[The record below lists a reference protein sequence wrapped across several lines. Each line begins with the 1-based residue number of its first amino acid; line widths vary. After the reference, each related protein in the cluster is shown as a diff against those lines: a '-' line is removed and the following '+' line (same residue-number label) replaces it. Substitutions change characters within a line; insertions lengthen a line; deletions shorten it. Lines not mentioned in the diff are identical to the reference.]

1 MSKKKKRRVVQGL
14 GSIPTMSSEE
24 SPPTEPAK
32 QSVAETVQPSR
43 PPSSPPPKQQRTTSK
58 KSAAKPAARKA
69 PASTDSQLEST
80 GRRNYFGRWFDAVND
95 FWFTPRSPRML
106 GVIRILTGV
115 LLLYSLAVW
124 TLELS
129 TFFATEGLLPLA
141 YRQSNGLGFAWSHL
155 DWFADSST
163 MLLVVHCV
171 GMLVVLLFAAG
182 IQTRVTAVLAAALA
196 ISYSNRSIGADFG
209 LDQILVFLCCY
220 CAIGNSGGAYSIDRM
235 LAFGKSMPAPPLSS
249 TTNIAIRL
257 IQIHLCVVYFFAA
270 IGKLQGSTWWSGEA
284 VWLALASYEYQQ
296 IDMTWLAN
304 YLPLVSAMTIVSL
317 FWELLYPALV
327 WPRLSRPIM
336 LGVAVLVH
344 LGIGLCMGM
353 LEFGLVM
360 LVANMAFLERPPVVE
375 NQSL

>member
-1 MSKKKKRRVVQGL
+1 MSKKKRRRSVGL
-14 GSIPTMSSEE
+14 GSIPGAT
-24 SPPTEPAK
+24 PPEQPA
-32 QSVAETVQPSR
+32 QQPAR
-43 PPSSPPPKQQRTTSK
+43 QATQPNTPPSSPPAKQPAAVRTTTKTTRAATARPVAQS
-58 KSAAKPAARKA
+58 SA
-69 PASTDSQLEST
+69 SSDSQLEPT
-80 GRRNYFGRWFDAVND
+80 GRRNYFIRWFAALND

-129 TFFATEGLLPLA
+129 TFFATDGLLPVS
-141 YRQSNGLGFAWSHL
+141 YRGSNELWFAWSHL
-155 DWFADSST
+155 DWFASSST
-163 MLLVVHCV
+163 MLLVVHCI
-171 GMLVVLLFAAG
+171 GMLVVVLFTTG
-182 IQTRVTAVLAAALA
+182 IQTRVTSVLTAVIA
-196 ISYSNRSIGADFG
+196 IGYCNRSIGADFG
-209 LDQILVFLCCY
+209 LDQILAFLCMY

-235 LAFGKSMPAPPLSS
+235 LAFGKSVPAPPPSA

-270 IGKLQGSTWWSGEA
+270 VGKLQGTTWWSGEA
-284 VWLALASYEYQQ
+284 VWRAMASYEYQQ

-304 YLPLVSAMTIVSL
+304 YLPLVSAMTVVSL

-327 WPRLSRPIM
+327 WPRLTRPIM
-336 LGVAVLVH
+336 LGFAVLVH

>member
-1 MSKKKKRRVVQGL
+1 MSKKKKRRTVGL
-14 GSIPTMSSEE
+14 GSIPGAT
-24 SPPTEPAK
+24 PTEPSAEQPASQPTRQAVPPSAPPAK
-32 QSVAETVQPSR
+32 QPTAAR
-43 PPSSPPPKQQRTTSK
+43 RTTTK
-58 KSAAKPAARKA
+58 TTSAATARVGGDAA
-69 PASTDSQLEST
+69 DSQLEPG
-80 GRRNYFGRWFDAVND
+80 GRRNYFGRWFDAING
-95 FWFTPRSPRML
+95 FWFTPRSPKML

-129 TFFATEGLLPLA
+129 TFFATEGLLPPS
-141 YRQSNGLGFAWSHL
+141 YRGSSFAWSHL
-155 DWFADSST
+155 DWFGSSPT
-163 MLLVVHCV
+163 MLMVVHCL

-182 IQTRVTAVLAAALA
+182 IQTRVSAILTAVVA
-196 ISYSNRSIGADFG
+196 IGYCNRSLGADFG
-209 LDQILVFLCCY
+209 LDQILAFLCMY
-220 CAIGNSGGAYSIDRM
+220 CAVGNSGGAYSVDRM
-235 LAFGKSMPAPPLSS
+235 LAFGKSVPAPPPSA

-257 IQIHLCVVYFFAA
+257 IQIHLCIVYFFAA
-270 IGKLQGSTWWSGEA
+270 VGKLQGTTWWSGEA
-284 VWLALASYEYQQ
+284 VWRAMSSYEYQQ

-304 YLPLVSAMTIVSL
+304 YLPLVSAMTLVSL

-327 WPRLSRPIM
+327 WPRLTRPIM

-344 LGIGLCMGM
+344 LGIGVCMGM

>member
-1 MSKKKKRRVVQGL
+1 MSKKKKRRTVGL
-14 GSIPTMSSEE
+14 GSIPGAT
-24 SPPTEPAK
+24 PTDQPA
-32 QSVAETVQPSR
+32 EQPTQADAA
-43 PPSSPPPKQQRTTSK
+43 PSSPPARQRT
-58 KSAAKPAARKA
+58 AAARTTA
-69 PASTDSQLEST
+69 RPTRASNTTSELQLDPT
-80 GRRNYFGRWFDAVND
+80 KRRNYFVRWFDALND

-129 TFFATEGLLPLA
+129 TFFATDGLLPPS
-141 YRQSNGLGFAWSHL
+141 YRAASFAWSHL
-155 DWFADSST
+155 DWFASSST

-171 GMLVVLLFAAG
+171 GMLVVLLFTAG
-182 IQTRVTAVLAAALA
+182 IQTRVTSVLAAVIA
-196 ISYSNRSIGADFG
+196 IGYCNRSLGADFG
-209 LDQILVFLCCY
+209 LDQILAFLCMY
-220 CAIGNSGGAYSIDRM
+220 CAIGNSGGAYSVDRM
-235 LAFGKSMPAPPLSS
+235 LAFGKSAPAPPPSA

-257 IQIHLCVVYFFAA
+257 IQIHLCIVYFFAA
-270 IGKLQGSTWWSGEA
+270 VGKLQGETWWRGEA
-284 VWLALASYEYQQ
+284 VWRAMASYEYQQ

-304 YLPLVSAMTIVSL
+304 YLPLVSAMTLVSL

-327 WPRLSRPIM
+327 WPRLTRPIM

-344 LGIGLCMGM
+344 LGIGVCMGM

-360 LVANMAFLERPPVVE
+360 LVANMAFLERPPVGA

>member
-1 MSKKKKRRVVQGL
+1 MLEAVMSKKKKRRTVGL
-14 GSIPTMSSEE
+14 GSIPGAT
-24 SPPTEPAK
+24 PTQQPAE
-32 QSVAETVQPSR
+32 QPAQPSA
-43 PPSSPPPKQQRTTSK
+43 PPSSPPAKQRVASRTLV
-58 KSAAKPAARKA
+58 P
-69 PASTDSQLEST
+69 QLEQT
-80 GRRNYFGRWFDAVND
+80 GRRNYFGRWFEAVNK
-95 FWFTPRSPRML
+95 FWFAPRSPKML
-106 GVIRILTGV
+106 GVIRMLTG
-115 LLLYSLAVW
+115 LILLYSLAVW

-129 TFFATEGLLPLA
+129 TFFSAEGLLPVT

-155 DWFADSST
+155 DWFADSPT

-182 IQTRVTAVLAAALA
+182 VQTRVTAVLAAALA

-220 CAIGNSGGAYSIDRM
+220 CAIGNSGGAYSVDRM
-235 LAFGKSMPAPPLSS
+235 LAFGKSVPAPLSSS

-257 IQIHLCVVYFFAA
+257 IQIHLCIVYFFAA

-284 VWLALASYEYQQ
+284 VWLAMASYEYQR
-296 IDMTWLAN
+296 IDMTWLAK
-304 YLPLVSAMTIVSL
+304 YLSLVSAMTVLSL

-327 WPRLSRPIM
+327 WPRLTRPIM
-336 LGVAVLVH
+336 IGAAVLVH

-375 NQSL
+375 NRSL